1 MRKVL
6 ITGGYGLLGV
16 SLVKLLLK
24 KKFKV
29 VILDYKK
36 SNKKKFFFN
45 NDRNLIIE
53 HGNFIN
59 FKNLTKVFKKHKFN
73 GVFHLGAQTQ
83 VLKAY
88 NDPFHTHQTNVLGT
102 LNLLEILRIKKLN
115 IPLVYSSSDKA
126 YGELK
131 KKYYFENDKL
141 NGTYPY
147 DASKS
152 ASDLIC
158 QSYSKT
164 YDINI
169 GIIRSA
175 NIFGECDFNVE
186 RIVPET
192 IISALTK
199 KKLKIRTSGKQRRDY
214 IYVDDVSNAYY
225 RVFIELKKKQ
235 KKLLV
240 YNTGSKYNLTA
251 LQLIKK
257 IYKILGLKENYIIMN
272 TSKAEIKN
280 QRLNFN
286 KIKKEIGWEPKF
298 SFELGLKKT
307 VSWYKKNIKLFS

>member
-131 KKYYFENDKL
+131 K
-141 NGTYPY
+141 
-147 DASKS
+147 
-152 ASDLIC
+152 
-158 QSYSKT
+158 
-164 YDINI
+164 NI
-169 GIIRSA
+169 ILKM
-175 NIFGECDFNVE
+175 
-186 RIVPET
+186 
-192 IISALTK
+192 IS
-199 KKLKIRTSGKQRRDY
+199 
-214 IYVDDVSNAYY
+214 
-225 RVFIELKKKQ
+225 
-235 KKLLV
+235 
-240 YNTGSKYNLTA
+240 LTA
-251 LQLIKK
+251 HILMMLQNPHLI
-257 IYKILGLKENYIIMN
+257 
-272 TSKAEIKN
+272 
-280 QRLNFN
+280 
-286 KIKKEIGWEPKF
+286 
-298 SFELGLKKT
+298 
-307 VSWYKKNIKLFS
+307 